1 MGPFVEE
8 IERDEGT
15 ALVLGADYAGIVAEA
30 VFNWAILGVIDENA
44 STF

>member
-15 ALVLGADYAGIVAEA
+15 ALALGADDAGIVAEA
-30 VFNWAILGVIDENA
+30 VFNRAVFGVIDENA